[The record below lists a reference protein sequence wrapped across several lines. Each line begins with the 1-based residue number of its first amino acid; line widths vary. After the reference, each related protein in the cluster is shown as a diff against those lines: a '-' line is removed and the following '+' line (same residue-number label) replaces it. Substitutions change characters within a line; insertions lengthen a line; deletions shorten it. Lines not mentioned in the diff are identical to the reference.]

1 MELDRE
7 SVPPR
12 VEVTAKGKR
21 KGRGAYLCRRRS
33 CLDRAL
39 HRKALQR
46 AFRSPVMIDEHAIL
60 AALADGT
67 GESCGEQDG

>member
-1 MELDRE
+1 MEIDRE

-12 VEVTAKGKR
+12 VVVTVKGER

-46 AFRSPVMIDEHAIL
+46 AFRAPVMIDEDEIL
-60 AALADGT
+60 AALVDGAE
-67 GESCGEQDG
+67 GPRGEQDG